1 MRGFDGCVYLPPS
14 LELEARGLLPE
25 LAFLEDKQAR
35 GRSVARQ
42 CQEVR
47 FRAYFASPDPLNLR
61 EPSAPTCM
69 GGKQWLIP
77 PWSTSRC
84 GGSWEQ
90 RGQGEHHEIPL
101 ESR

>member
-1 MRGFDGCVYLPPS
+1 MYLPPS

-42 CQEVR
+42 CQEMR
-47 FRAYFASPDPLNLR
+47 FRAYFASPDPLNLT

-101 ESR
+101 ESRQERSE